1 VTYQLIEAEE
11 ANHQVTTLCRTLGV
25 SRSGYYDWRK
35 RGPSKRELA
44 NRKLT
49 AEVCAVFKE
58 HDGRLGEPR
67 LRSQLSTPASKK
79 RVARIMRENG
89 LVARQKR
96 RFVQTTV
103 ADEKAPKAPNIL
115 DRNFTAVAPNRAW
128 VGDITYIP
136 TREGWLYLAVLI
148 DLFSRAVV
156 GWKLSESLEATIV
169 VDTLQQA
176 VTRRQPQADVLVH
189 VDRGSQYTSVDH
201 VAAIERHGM
210 VLSMSR
216 KGNCWDNA
224 VAESFFSTLK
234 MELGLVHDS
243 AASRAEARHAI
254 GVYIERYYNRKRPH
268 STIGNMSPLGYEHN
282 FRSASELAA

>member
-1 VTYQLIEAEE
+1 VDAEK
-11 ANHQVTTLCRTLGV
+11 ANHSVKMLCRTLEV

-44 NRKLT
+44 TRKLT

-58 HDGRLGEPR
+58 HQGRLGEPR
-67 LRSQLSTPASKK
+67 LRSKLSTPASKK

-89 LVARQKR
+89 LVARKQR
-96 RFVQTTV
+96 RFVQTTQ

-115 DRNFTAVAPNRAW
+115 DRNFTADAPNRAW

-156 GWKLSESLEATIV
+156 GWKLSDSLEANIV
-169 VDTLQQA
+169 VATLQQA
-176 VTRRQPQADVLVH
+176 VTRRRPQAGALVH

-201 VAAIERHGM
+201 VAAIERHDM

-243 AASRAEARHAI
+243 AVSRAVARQAI
-254 GVYIERYYNRKRPH
+254 GAYIEGYYNRKRPH
-268 STIGNMSPLGYEHN
+268 STIGNMSPLDYEHN
-282 FRSASELAA
+282 FRSASGLAA